1 MMEARDRYGVLGPLV
16 AGSRQR
22 LDDLRRRHGP
32 GQLERL
38 AADAPVPRGF
48 RRALAGPGLAVV
60 AELKRSS
67 PSAGPLRPG
76 LDPLQ
81 LAPALARSGAA
92 ALSVLTEPAQ
102 FRGSLDDLHLVRS
115 ASTVP
120 VLRKDFL
127 VGPEQVLEARAAGA
141 DAVLLI
147 VRALELETLRS
158 CLQTAHDLG
167 MDALVEVHDQ
177 MEMRIAASVGADLVG
192 INNRD
197 LDRLTVDLRTTE
209 ELAPLTPP
217 GAILISESGISS
229 PADVSRLIACG
240 ADAVL
245 VGEAL
250 MRAPDPAARL
260 RELLAL
266 SRATV

>member
-1 MMEARDRYGVLGPLV
+1 MKARTRYGVLGPLL
-16 AGSRQR
+16 AGSRER
-22 LDDLRRRHGP
+22 LADLRRRHSP
-32 GQLERL
+32 GHLEQL
-38 AADAPVPRGF
+38 AAEAPAPRGF
-48 RRALAGPGLAVV
+48 RRALANPGLAVV

-76 LDPLQ
+76 LDPLE
-81 LAPALARSGAA
+81 LGPALARSGAA

-102 FRGSLDDLHLVRS
+102 FGGSLDDLRSVRRV
-115 ASTVP
+115 STVP

-127 VGPEQVLEARAAGA
+127 TGPEQVLEARAAGA

-147 VRALELETLRS
+147 VRALAPGPLQS
-158 CLQTAHDLG
+158 CLQLARDLG
-167 MDALVEVHDQ
+167 MDALVEVHDER
-177 MEMRIAASVGADLVG
+177 EMGLAVSLGSDLVG

-197 LDRLTVDLRTTE
+197 LDLLTVDLRTTE
-209 ELAPLTPP
+209 RLVPLAPP

-229 PADVSRLIACG
+229 HSDLVRLAACG

-245 VGEAL
+245 VGEVL

-260 RELLAL
+260 QELLVEEGEAG
-266 SRATV
+266 

>member
-1 MMEARDRYGVLGPLV
+1 MDPSARYGVLGPLL
-16 AGSRQR
+16 AISRER
-22 LDDLRRRHGP
+22 LNELRRQHGP
-32 GQLERL
+32 GRLEQL
-38 AADAPVPRGF
+38 AAAAPAPRGF
-48 RRALAGPGLAVV
+48 RAALAGPGLAVV

-76 LDPLQ
+76 LDPRE
-81 LAPALARSGAA
+81 LAPDLARSGAA
-92 ALSVLTEPAQ
+92 ALSVLTEPVQ
-102 FRGSLDDLHLVRS
+102 FGGSLEDLRSVRS
-115 ASTVP
+115 VSPVP

-147 VRALELETLRS
+147 VRALEPKVLQS
-158 CLQTAHDLG
+158 CLRTAHALG
-167 MDALVEVHDQ
+167 MDALVEVHDAL
-177 MEMRIAASVGADLVG
+177 EMRLAGSVGADLVG

-197 LDRLTVDLRTTE
+197 LDRLTVDLRVTE
-209 ELAPLTPP
+209 QLAPLAPP

-229 PADVSRLIACG
+229 RSDLTRLSHCG

-245 VGEAL
+245 IGESL

-260 RELLAL
+260 RELLA
-266 SRATV
+266 AGEVVG

>member
-1 MMEARDRYGVLGPLV
+1 MEVRNRYGVLGPLL
-16 AGSRQR
+16 AGSRDR

-32 GQLERL
+32 GRLEQL
-38 AADAPVPRGF
+38 AADAPAPRGF
-48 RRALAGPGLAVV
+48 RSALAGPGLAMI

-67 PSAGPLRPG
+67 PSAGALRPG
-76 LDPLQ
+76 LDPLE

-92 ALSVLTEPAQ
+92 ALSVLTEPVQ
-102 FRGSLDDLHLVRS
+102 FGGSLDDLRS
-115 ASTVP
+115 VCAATTVP

-158 CLQTAHDLG
+158 CLQMARDLG

-177 MEMRIAASVGADLVG
+177 PEMRIAASLGADLVG

-209 ELAPLTPP
+209 ELAPLAPP
-217 GAILISESGISS
+217 GAILVSESGIAS
-229 PADVSRLIACG
+229 PSDVSRVIASG

-250 MRAPDPAARL
+250 MRSPDPAARL
-260 RELLAL
+260 RELLSLGGAAL
-266 SRATV
+266 